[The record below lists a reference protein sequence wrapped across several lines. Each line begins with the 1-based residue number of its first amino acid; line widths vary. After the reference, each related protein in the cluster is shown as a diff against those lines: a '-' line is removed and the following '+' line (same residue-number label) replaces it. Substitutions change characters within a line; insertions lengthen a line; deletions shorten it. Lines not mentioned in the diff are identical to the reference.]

1 MNKKEI
7 EQALCMSKKEVHDA
21 IFNYHWMMRLLINKK
36 EEMTGSSNPFV
47 AKYGTD
53 ASLPNAK
60 NNTSDPVYQE
70 FLRIERYEKNT
81 EKIKKKITMIQKHS
95 KSINNLK
102 EQLILDKL
110 LDGKSMRE
118 IASELDMSLGAVN
131 RKKDVIVNKIYQS
144 IQMEQTK
151 QTEQKREVCI

>member
-7 EQALCMSKKEVHDA
+7 HDV
-21 IFNYHWMMRLLINKK
+21 IFNYHWMIRLLINRRD
-36 EEMTGSSNPFV
+36 EMTGSSNSLV
-47 AKYGTD
+47 AKYGVEAATTGVKE
-53 ASLPNAK
+53 NV
-60 NNTSDPVYQE
+60 SDPIFQE

-81 EKIKKKITMIQKHS
+81 ERIKRKVTMIQKHS
-95 KSINNLK
+95 KSITNLK

-131 RKKDVIVNKIYQS
+131 RKKDIIVNKIYQS
-144 IQMEQTK
+144 IQAEQN
-151 QTEQKREVCI
+151 EQKEQKTKICS

>member
-7 EQALCMSKKEVHDA
+7 HDA
-21 IFNYHWMMRLLINKK
+21 IFNYHWMIRLLINKRD
-36 EEMTGSSNPFV
+36 EMTGSSNSLV
-47 AKYGTD
+47 AKYGVEAATTGVKE
-53 ASLPNAK
+53 NV
-60 NNTSDPVYQE
+60 SDPIFQE

-81 EKIKKKITMIQKHS
+81 ERIRRKVTMIQKHS
-95 KSINNLK
+95 KSITNLK

-131 RKKDVIVNKIYQS
+131 RKKNIIVNKIYQS
-144 IQMEQTK
+144 IQAEQN
-151 QTEQKREVCI
+151 EQKEQKTKICS

>member
-53 ASLPNAK
+53 ASLPST
-60 NNTSDPVYQE
+60 NNNVSDPVYQE

-81 EKIKKKITMIQKHS
+81 EKIKKKIMMIQKHS
-95 KSINNLK
+95 RSITNLK

-110 LDGKSMRE
+110 LNGKSMRE

>member
-7 EQALCMSKKEVHDA
+7 HDV
-21 IFNYHWMMRLLINKK
+21 IFNYHWMIRLLINKRD
-36 EEMTGSSNPFV
+36 EMTGSSNSLV
-47 AKYGTD
+47 AKYGVEVATTGVKE
-53 ASLPNAK
+53 NV
-60 NNTSDPVYQE
+60 SDPIFQE

-81 EKIKKKITMIQKHS
+81 ERIRRKVTMIQKHS
-95 KSINNLK
+95 KSITNLK

-131 RKKDVIVNKIYQS
+131 RKKNIIVNKIYQS
-144 IQMEQTK
+144 IQAEQN
-151 QTEQKREVCI
+151 EQKEQKTKICS

>member
-7 EQALCMSKKEVHDA
+7 HGA
-21 IFNYHWMMRLLINKK
+21 IFNYHWMIRLLINKRD
-36 EEMTGSSNPFV
+36 EMSGSSNSLV
-47 AKYGTD
+47 AKYGVEVATTGVKE
-53 ASLPNAK
+53 NV
-60 NNTSDPVYQE
+60 SDPIFQE

-81 EKIKKKITMIQKHS
+81 ERIRRKVTMIQKHS
-95 KSINNLK
+95 KSITNLK

-131 RKKDVIVNKIYQS
+131 RKKNIIVNKIYQS
-144 IQMEQTK
+144 IQAEQN
-151 QTEQKREVCI
+151 EQKEQKTKICS

>member
-7 EQALCMSKKEVHDA
+7 HDA
-21 IFNYHWMMRLLINKK
+21 IFNYHWMIRLLINKRD
-36 EEMTGSSNPFV
+36 EMTGSSNSLV
-47 AKYGTD
+47 AKYGVEAAT
-53 ASLPNAK
+53 AGVKENV
-60 NNTSDPVYQE
+60 SDPIFQE

-81 EKIKKKITMIQKHS
+81 ERIRRKVTMIQKHS
-95 KSINNLK
+95 KSITNLK

-131 RKKDVIVNKIYQS
+131 RKKNIIVNKIYQS
-144 IQMEQTK
+144 IQAEQN
-151 QTEQKREVCI
+151 EQKEQKTKICS